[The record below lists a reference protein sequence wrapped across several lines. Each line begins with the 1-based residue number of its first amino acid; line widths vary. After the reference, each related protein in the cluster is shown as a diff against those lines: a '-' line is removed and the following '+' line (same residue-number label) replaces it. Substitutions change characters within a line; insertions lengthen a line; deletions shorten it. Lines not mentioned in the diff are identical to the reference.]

1 MDVLQQVDEGCE
13 LKYNVNEDDMVCI
26 PHDMSIALESLD
38 DLMIFRRFRTMAC
51 QNWSHCW

>member
-1 MDVLQQVDEGCE
+1 MDILQQVDEGCE

-38 DLMIFRRFRTMAC
+38 DLMIFRRFRRMSC
-51 QNWSHCW
+51 QIWLQCW